1 MPLVRIDL
9 RRGKSPA
16 YKKAIYDAIYKAMTE
31 VFNVPEND
39 RFMIVKEHDA
49 DNFVHAESYLGITYS
64 DDLVIIQITAN
75 DTRTVEQKQAFF
87 ACTAELLKV
96 ANGGCVH
103 QSRRVQKGKLVLRQ
117 RHRPIRGD
125 HELANG

>member
-16 YKKAIYDAIYKAMTE
+16 YKKAICDAIYKAMTE
-31 VFNVPEND
+31 AFNVPEND
-39 RFMIVKEHDA
+39 RFMIVNEHDA
-49 DNFVHAESYLGITYS
+49 DNFVHAESYLGIFHS

-75 DTRTVEQKQAFF
+75 DTRTIEQKQAFF
-87 ACTAELLKV
+87 ACAAELLKE
-96 ANGGCVH
+96 NPGLCVH
-103 QSRRVQKGKLVLRQ
+103 QSRRVQKGKQ
-117 RHRPIRGD
+117 WHRPIRGD